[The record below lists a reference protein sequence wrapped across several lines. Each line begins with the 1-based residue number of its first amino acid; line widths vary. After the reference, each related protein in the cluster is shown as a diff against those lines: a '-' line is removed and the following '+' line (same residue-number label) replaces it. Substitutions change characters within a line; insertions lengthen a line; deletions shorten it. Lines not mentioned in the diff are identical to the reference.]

1 MTTISEQRM
10 EKPTADGLVAA
21 SGSAAM
27 LQGKTVVV
35 VGGGSGF
42 GLATALAAA
51 GAGATVVVLSRSQ
64 AGVDAALSGLPLG
77 AVGHAVDS
85 LDIEAL
91 QETFNDIGRFD
102 HLVYTAGDVP
112 VSGPITGLPMA
123 DVRHAFE
130 VRYFGALGA
139 VQCAVDHLAPGG
151 SITLTSGAATGRPRS
166 TSGALASVC
175 GATESLARA
184 LAVELAPIR
193 VNVVR
198 PGFTRTGMWDILDED
213 AREALF
219 TTAANTSLVGHVGEP
234 AEVGRAYLYCMTQT
248 YATGSVVTVD
258 GGYSLI

>member
-1 MTTISEQRM
+1 MTTIDDQLD
-10 EKPTADGLVAA
+10 EKPSAIGLVTA
-21 SGSAAM
+21 SAGVPL
-27 LQGKTVVV
+27 LQGQTVVV

-51 GAGATVVVLSRSQ
+51 GAGATVVVLSRGQ
-64 AGVDAALSGLPLG
+64 AGVDAALTGLPAG
-77 AVGHAVDS
+77 AVGYAVNS
-85 LDIEAL
+85 LDIPAL
-91 QETFNDIGRFD
+91 QRTFSEIGRFD

-112 VSGPITGLPMA
+112 VSGPITGLPMEA
-123 DVRHAFE
+123 VRRAFE
-130 VRYFGALGA
+130 TRYFGALGA

-151 SITLTSGAATGRPRS
+151 SITLTSGAATARPRS

-213 AREALF
+213 ARESLF
-219 TTAANTSLVGHVGEP
+219 TTAIKTSLVGHIGEP

-248 YATGSVVTVD
+248 YATGSVITVD
-258 GGYSLI
+258 GGYSLV